1 MATYTVFHGCVTTF
15 RSGRNYGF
23 PAFGSELKKPTSKP
37 AIIKPEPL
45 PAPGWMKVVFRGGEA
60 TVKSLQRLEKFLE
73 THPGAKVVARYT
85 KNAKGK
91 VYLKK
96 VK

>member
-1 MATYTVFHGCVTTF
+1 MATYTIFQGCVTTF
-15 RSGRNYGF
+15 RSGTNYGS
-23 PAFGSELKKPTSKP
+23 PALGSELKKLASKT
-37 AIIKPEPL
+37 ATIKPEPL

-60 TVKSLQRLEKFLE
+60 TVKSPQRLEKFLE
-73 THPGAKVVARYT
+73 THPGAKVVARYA